1 MINAFF
7 ELLRSNGC
15 IVVNKN
21 LSKNIGLNEAII
33 YSELVSRFLY
43 FKEKNQLTDD
53 GFFFNTVEDL
63 EDGTTLNDYMQR
75 KSINNLKEL
84 GLIETSLKN
93 IPPKRYF
100 KIIENT
106 ELLNSLITKKSNQ
119 EALRINSLNFKE
131 LNVKNLKT
139 NNTNDNN
146 TKETNISINTNI
158 SKNSK
163 TTKNNC
169 IEKTKPLIDTSIDK
183 KKKKAEAV
191 KEIFYMTESFS
202 SNDDVVKTLKEYLKF
217 RLNRG
222 LQINQWKLI
231 LDDLKNYTKTDNE
244 KIQKINNAIAGGY
257 MQFIPSW
264 EKDKKIYSKF
274 DNATDSKADSIV
286 GMNKEQKDNF
296 INRLN
301 KDADG
306 KLKGY

>member
-1 MINAFF
+1 MINGFF

-15 IVVNKN
+15 IVINKN

-63 EDGTTLNDYMQR
+63 EEGTTLNDYMQR

-119 EALRINSLNFKE
+119 KALRINSLNFKE

-139 NNTNDNN
+139 NNTKDNN

-163 TTKNNC
+163 TPKNNC
-169 IEKTKPLIDTSIDK
+169 IEKTKPLIGTSIDK

-264 EKDKKIYSKF
+264 EKDKKTYSKF

-306 KLKGY
+306 RLKGY